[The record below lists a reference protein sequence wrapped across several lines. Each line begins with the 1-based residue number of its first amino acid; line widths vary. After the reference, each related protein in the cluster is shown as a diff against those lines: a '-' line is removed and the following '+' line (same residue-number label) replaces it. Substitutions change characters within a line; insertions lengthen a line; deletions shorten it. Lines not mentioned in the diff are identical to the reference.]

1 MGKYQNILLDLDGT
15 ILDSGPG
22 IKKSVQY
29 ALDHFSLYHQPEEK
43 LRRFIGPAL
52 TDSFMRVYGFS
63 TEQAEEA
70 LSYYREYYPTNGI
83 FDASLYP
90 GMEECIKT
98 LTEQGKKVILL
109 TAKPIF
115 FAAQITKHFRISDYF
130 FLEIGTELT
139 ERDSSK
145 AHLIEKALREGNLK
159 KEECLMVGDTKYDI
173 DAAKEVGIDSVA
185 ALYGYGSPE
194 EIASANYSIQKP
206 LDLLSLV

>member
-1 MGKYQNILLDLDGT
+1 MGKYQNIL
-15 ILDSGPG
+15 
-22 IKKSVQY
+22 
-29 ALDHFSLYHQPEEK
+29 
-43 LRRFIGPAL
+43 
-52 TDSFMRVYGFS
+52 FS

-70 LSYYREYYPTNGI
+70 LSYYREFYPTNGI

-98 LTEQGKKVILL
+98 LAEHGKKVILL

-115 FAAQITKHFRISDYF
+115 FAAQITKHFQISDYF

-145 AHLIEKALREGNLK
+145 AHLIEKALRDGNLK